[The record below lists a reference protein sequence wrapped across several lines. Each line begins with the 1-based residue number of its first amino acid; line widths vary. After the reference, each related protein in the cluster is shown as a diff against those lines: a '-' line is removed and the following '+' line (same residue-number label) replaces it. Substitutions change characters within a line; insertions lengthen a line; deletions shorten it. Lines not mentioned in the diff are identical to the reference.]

1 MERLARLLNNNIL
14 LLVLMA
20 MSCHNPETSSDR
32 FIHRDQ
38 VVTKTIGGI
47 TYVNDVPFTG
57 TLFSIHENGMD
68 TLEIQEFYRGQ
79 ENGIYKQRYP
89 DGKLQS
95 LRYYKRGQKEGT
107 FEAWWE
113 NGAKRL
119 EYHFKNG
126 EYEGSGKE
134 WAANGMLI
142 KSMHYKNGQEEGLQQ
157 QWTDTG
163 DLWANYEVRNG
174 RHYGITG
181 VKSCTT
187 LWKDDEVSA
196 H

>member
-1 MERLARLLNNNIL
+1 M
-14 LLVLMA
+14 VVMA
-20 MSCHNPETSSDR
+20 MSCHAPEASSDR
-32 FIHRDQ
+32 FINRNQ
-38 VVTKTIGGI
+38 VVTKTTEGI
-47 TYVNDVPFTG
+47 LYINDAPFTG
-57 TLFSIHENGMD
+57 TLFTIHENGID
-68 TLEIQEFYRGQ
+68 TLEIQEFAHGK
-79 ENGIYKQRYP
+79 ENGMYKQVYP

-95 LRYYKRGQKEGT
+95 LRYFKRGQKEGV

-113 NGAKRL
+113 NGTKRL
-119 EYHFKNG
+119 QYHFKSG

-134 WAANGMLI
+134 WAVSGILI
-142 KSMHYKNGQEEGLQQ
+142 KSMNYKDGQEEGLQQ
-157 QWTDTG
+157 QWTDKG

-181 VKSCTT
+181 VKSCAT

>member
-1 MERLARLLNNNIL
+1 MIEVYHQDTPVCTYHFLF
-14 LLVLMA
+14 
-20 MSCHNPETSSDR
+20 HNQTPEASSDR
-32 FIHRDQ
+32 LINRNK
-38 VVTKTIGGI
+38 VVTKTAGGVL
-47 TYVNDVPFTG
+47 YVNDVPFTG
-57 TLFSIHENGMD
+57 TRFTIHENGID
-68 TLEIQEFYRGQ
+68 TLEIQEFDDGK
-79 ENGIYKQRYP
+79 ENGMYKQVYP

-95 LRYYKRGQKEGT
+95 LRYFKRGQKEGV

-113 NGAKRL
+113 NGTKRL
-119 EYHFKNG
+119 QYHFKSG

-134 WAANGMLI
+134 WAVSGILI
-142 KSMHYKNGQEEGLQQ
+142 KSMNYKDGQEEGLQQ
-157 QWTDTG
+157 QWTDKG

-181 VKSCTT
+181 VKSCAT